1 MAQRQQGVPGAGR
14 KDTEAIL
21 QADIRYELVCRK
33 RYSTEDCSKLFS
45 VFTRKQDVLA
55 ICPTPCATII
65 TRPLYL
71 FASQASSTTR
81 DGQRYLKVSKEPS
94 KSRTACHG

>member
-21 QADIRYELVCRK
+21 QADRRYELVCRK

-45 VFTRKQDVLA
+45 VFTGKQDVLA
-55 ICPTPCATII
+55 ICPTPGATII
-65 TRPLYL
+65 TKAVYL
-71 FASQASSTTR
+71 FASQATSKNRESTFEKLCNPI
-81 DGQRYLKVSKEPS
+81 DLKTSK
-94 KSRTACHG
+94 T